1 MMIKIKNFA
10 AAIITMMFILFLFNC
25 GGSEETVKKEEVKT
39 VIDEEIIVP
48 DLKVNIHEMYCWV
61 DLMPGGPNRFQ
72 ISGNLNVSDSYK
84 YDLKFLKLKAVRIFQ
99 NNKQLFSIRPKV
111 KLDENAITEEGK
123 SFVFSTIRGL
133 SINPEYKIDN
143 PVDIR
148 IIFEEDD
155 ELFEYNIYN
164 QKVEKV
170 Y

>member
-1 MMIKIKNFA
+1 MFIKNIFT
-10 AAIITMMFILFLFNC
+10 AILTIMLILFAVSC
-25 GGSEETVKKEEVKT
+25 GSSEETTKDEEVKS

-48 DLKVNIHEMYCWV
+48 ELKVDIKEMYCWV

-84 YDLKFLKLKAVRIFQ
+84 YELKFLKLKAVRIFQ
-99 NNKQLFSIRPKV
+99 NDKQIFSIRPKI
-111 KLDENAITEEGK
+111 KLDENSISEEGK

-133 SINPEYKIDN
+133 SIHPEYKIDN
-143 PVDIR
+143 PVDIKLL
-148 IIFEEDD
+148 FEEDD
-155 ELFEYNIYN
+155 EIFEYNIYK